1 MRYYFIAGA
10 LLVLIVVLCVCYY
23 VSRPAATAVPGL
35 DYTKAAVPRHVT
47 ALKHQDPAERK
58 RAAQALWQIGVYA
71 KEATPALL
79 AGTKDPNPEV
89 RAAVAQTLGRTSQG
103 TQDAVPALVQA
114 LHDPS
119 ADVRAAAAKS
129 LAEIWVGASVPVLM
143 AERGGTN
150 SESPKRRP
158 GQGDPAFI
166 AAAQSAIPALT
177 AALQDADARIRT
189 HAAEALAVTGPLAQS
204 AVDALLPLLKDADDN
219 ARLQA
224 TLALEGIGPG
234 AKSAVRQLA
243 ANLRED
249 KIVGI
254 RVNSASALGRIHGNA
269 EVAVPALLHAALNDP
284 EPDVRTWAMMGLDA
298 FGPEAKSAIPAIR
311 QAAGEA
317 KFGDDPRRQWA
328 LTQLA
333 ERLECKSPP
342 PNPERQ
348 SGPPT
353 GR

>member
-1 MRYYFIAGA
+1 M
-10 LLVLIVVLCVCYY
+10 
-23 VSRPAATAVPGL
+23 
-35 DYTKAAVPRHVT
+35 
-47 ALKHQDPAERK
+47 
-58 RAAQALWQIGVYA
+58 
-71 KEATPALL
+71 
-79 AGTKDPNPEV
+79 
-89 RAAVAQTLGRTSQG
+89 
-103 TQDAVPALVQA
+103 
-114 LHDPS
+114 
-119 ADVRAAAAKS
+119 
-129 LAEIWVGASVPVLM
+129 
-143 AERGGTN
+143 
-150 SESPKRRP
+150 
-158 GQGDPAFI
+158 
-166 AAAQSAIPALT
+166 
-177 AALQDADARIRT
+177 
-189 HAAEALAVTGPLAQS
+189 TGPLAQP

-234 AKSAVRQLA
+234 AKAAVPQLA

-269 EVAVPALLHAALNDP
+269 EVAVPALLHAVLNDP

-317 KFGDDPRRQWA
+317 KFGDDRRRQWA

-333 ERLECKSPP
+333 ERLEGKSPP
-342 PNPERQ
+342 LNPERR

-353 GR
+353 GP